1 MNFSSI
7 IAQMMVLFLIL
18 AVGYAGN
25 KAKILNADSNR
36 HISRLILN
44 ITMPCT
50 VLYSVMNG
58 NFNTTGREA
67 LVFMLF
73 TLVSYAIIYL
83 IAWPVPRLLR
93 FPREDAGIVRFLL
106 AFGNVSFMGYPVI
119 QAIYGDG
126 ALFYVTLLG
135 IPFNLLLFSVG
146 MILTSGKREKLNIK
160 LFLTPTL
167 FATVASVL
175 IFAFKFTTPKLIVD
189 ATSLVGHMTTPGA
202 MLIIGSTLADI
213 PIRDVFSEKRIYPI
227 AVIKLIL
234 IPVVTWLVLKFFVFD
249 TQMLGVLIVEAGMPT
264 ATAATM
270 LSLQYGGN
278 DKLAS
283 KGVFLTTL
291 FSVVTIPL
299 LLYFLF

>member
-175 IFAFKFTTPKLIVD
+175 IFAFKVTTPKLIVD